1 MRVRPARGGAGEST
15 RRVPARRGAIERP
28 VETAA
33 VTSGYLCPR
42 PATRAPAPV
51 PHVSAPPDAQP
62 PDLAG
67 VTAFVAVAEARS
79 FRAAGER
86 LGVTRPAVSQALRRL
101 EDRLGVALVE
111 RTTRRVRLTEAGE
124 RLYETLGPAVADVR
138 AALGAVGELRD
149 RPRGLLRLAVS
160 SIAERF
166 LAGPLLAGFVAA
178 YPEVRLDVTVDDA
191 AADLVA
197 AGVDAAVR
205 LGEVIAPDMIAV
217 PVSAEQRQIVVA
229 APEYLRR
236 RGAPTHPR
244 ELPQHACI
252 GWRPRPDVA
261 PYRWEFTEPA
271 PGGALG
277 AGRDFDVAVAPRVT
291 TNDMGLMVRLACA
304 GAGLTFGMEETF
316 RPYLAR
322 GELVPVLE
330 AYSAPFPG
338 FYLYYPR
345 RRHQPSKLRAFV
357 GYLRDRR
364 RRPRD

>member
-1 MRVRPARGGAGEST
+1 MSA
-15 RRVPARRGAIERP
+15 
-28 VETAA
+28 
-33 VTSGYLCPR
+33 R
-42 PATRAPAPV
+42 PATRAPALVPPV
-51 PHVSAPPDAQP
+51 PAPPDAHP

-178 YPEVRLDVTVDDA
+178 YPDVRLDVTVDDA

-217 PVSAEQRQIVVA
+217 PVSGEQRQIVVA
-229 APEYLRR
+229 APDYLRR

-244 ELPQHACI
+244 ELPRHACV

-271 PGGALG
+271 VAGAR
-277 AGRDFDVAVAPRVT
+277 RDFDVAVAPQVT

-345 RRHQPSKLRAFV
+345 RRHQPLKLRALV
-357 GYLRDRR
+357 DHVRAERR
-364 RRPRD
+364 RAGSRPREDRSAGPA

>member
-1 MRVRPARGGAGEST
+1 MASPHAG
-15 RRVPARRGAIERP
+15 
-28 VETAA
+28 
-33 VTSGYLCPR
+33 
-42 PATRAPAPV
+42 
-51 PHVSAPPDAQP
+51 P

-79 FRAAGER
+79 FRTASER
-86 LGVTRPAVSQALRRL
+86 LGISRPAVSQALRRL
-101 EDRLGVALVE
+101 EDRLGVTLVE
-111 RTTRRVRLTEAGE
+111 RTTRSVRLTEAGE
-124 RLYETLGPAVADVR
+124 RLYETAAPALVDVR
-138 AALGAVGELRD
+138 TALDTVGELRD
-149 RPRGLLRLAVS
+149 RPRGSLRLAVS

-191 AADLVA
+191 AGDLVA
-197 AGVDAAVR
+197 AGLDAAVR
-205 LGEVIAPDMIAV
+205 LGEVITPDMIAV
-217 PVSAEQRQIVVA
+217 PVSDPQRQIVVA
-229 APEYLRR
+229 APAYLRR

-244 ELPQHACI
+244 ELPQHACV

-271 PGGALG
+271 APAPDGAVG
-277 AGRDFDVAVAPRVT
+277 SARDFDVAVDPHVT

-330 AYSAPFPG
+330 AYSTPFPG

-345 RRHQPSKLRAFV
+345 RRHQPLKLRALV
-357 GYLRDRR
+357 EYVRARR
-364 RRPRD
+364 RRAHGRPAARTPRSGAARPEA

>member
-1 MRVRPARGGAGEST
+1 
-15 RRVPARRGAIERP
+15 VP
-28 VETAA
+28 
-33 VTSGYLCPR
+33 
-42 PATRAPAPV
+42 RAPI
-51 PHVSAPPDAQP
+51 PPFADP

-67 VTAFVAVAEARS
+67 VTAFAAVAEARS

-101 EDRLGVALVE
+101 EGRLGVALVE
-111 RTTRRVRLTEAGE
+111 RTTRSVRLTEAGE
-124 RLYETLGPAVADVR
+124 RLYATLGPALADVR
-138 AALGAVGELRD
+138 AALGAVGELRE

-191 AADLVA
+191 ASDLVA
-197 AGVDAAVR
+197 AGLDAAVR

-217 PVSAEQRQIVVA
+217 PVSDAQRQIVVA
-229 APEYLRR
+229 APDYLRR
-236 RGAPTHPR
+236 RGAPAHPR
-244 ELPQHACI
+244 ELPRHACV
-252 GWRPRPDVA
+252 GWRSRPDVA

-271 PGGALG
+271 AEGAPG
-277 AGRDFDVAVAPRVT
+277 AGRDFDVAVDPQVT

-316 RPYLAR
+316 RPYVTR
-322 GELVPVLE
+322 GALVPVLE

-345 RRHQPSKLRAFV
+345 RRHQPLKLRALV
-357 GYLRDRR
+357 DHVRAQRR
-364 RRPRD
+364 RGGRRTGAEAPGPGRGGADA

>member
-1 MRVRPARGGAGEST
+1 MSRP
-15 RRVPARRGAIERP
+15 
-28 VETAA
+28 
-33 VTSGYLCPR
+33 
-42 PATRAPAPV
+42 PAPRQTV
-51 PHVSAPPDAQP
+51 PRSAASPADS

-101 EDRLGVALVE
+101 EDRLGVTLVE
-111 RTTRRVRLTEAGE
+111 RTTRSVRLTEAGE
-124 RLYETLGPAVADVR
+124 RLYETLGPALADVR
-138 AALGAVGELRD
+138 TALGAVGELRD

-178 YPEVRLDVTVDDA
+178 YPEVRLDVTVDDT

-197 AGVDAAVR
+197 AGLDAAVR

-229 APEYLRR
+229 APDYLRR
-236 RGAPTHPR
+236 HGAPAHPR
-244 ELPQHACI
+244 ELPQHPCI

-271 PGGALG
+271 AEPVPDGVPSG
-277 AGRDFDVAVAPRVT
+277 GRDFDVAVAPHVT

-322 GELVPVLE
+322 GELVAVLA

-345 RRHQPSKLRAFV
+345 RRHQPLKLRALV
-357 GYLRDRR
+357 EYVRAQRRRADRR
-364 RRPRD
+364 TAANAPRPGPGPTEA